1 MIEHLKVLSDKADN
15 MQAQYTLGKI
25 YLKEGEFYN
34 LEKGISYLE
43 RSASQGNEYAK
54 YQLAKEYLNSDSEA
68 YNPKKGMAY
77 LSELAEGGN
86 EWAQLK
92 MGCEYIKGKHVE
104 KNYFQATEW
113 LNKSAVQGNKYAEEI
128 LNDLNVRQL
137 KTNRYG
143 SQRRKRYNT
152 MGALDKAMVALRRS
166 LYETQ
171 KEMRYNMMIYEQDI
185 RAELDGYALGER
197 RG

>member
-1 MIEHLKVLSDKADN
+1 MCIRDS
-15 MQAQYTLGKI
+15 
-25 YLKEGEFYN
+25 
-34 LEKGISYLE
+34 
-43 RSASQGNEYAK
+43 
-54 YQLAKEYLNSDSEA
+54 SDSEA

>member
-1 MIEHLKVLSDKADN
+1 M
-15 MQAQYTLGKI
+15 
-25 YLKEGEFYN
+25 
-34 LEKGISYLE
+34 
-43 RSASQGNEYAK
+43 
-54 YQLAKEYLNSDSEA
+54 
-68 YNPKKGMAY
+68 
-77 LSELAEGGN
+77 SELAEGGN

-92 MGCEYIKGKHVE
+92 MGCEYIKKE
-104 KNYFQATEW
+104 SMSKKNYFQATEW

-171 KEMRYNMMIYEQDI
+171 KKRCGII
-185 RAELDGYALGER
+185 
-197 RG
+197 

>member
-1 MIEHLKVLSDKADN
+1 MMYQGKEEVRGKFKDYIECMNNKVDVPNFGTKEKTNEERPIDLTQLEEIENVFIINEQEQLIEEIESVEQVDE
-15 MQAQYTLGKI
+15 AQEI
-25 YLKEGEFYN
+25 EE
-34 LEKGISYLE
+34 
-43 RSASQGNEYAK
+43 
-54 YQLAKEYLNSDSEA
+54 KEYLNSDSEA

-143 SQRRKRYNT
+143 SQRRKRQYPY
-152 MGALDKAMVALRRS
+152 LSRF
-166 LYETQ
+166 
-171 KEMRYNMMIYEQDI
+171 
-185 RAELDGYALGER
+185 YAL
-197 RG
+197 

>member
-1 MIEHLKVLSDKADN
+1 MPNRDIILFLTS
-15 MQAQYTLGKI
+15 M
-25 YLKEGEFYN
+25 
-34 LEKGISYLE
+34 
-43 RSASQGNEYAK
+43 
-54 YQLAKEYLNSDSEA
+54 
-68 YNPKKGMAY
+68 
-77 LSELAEGGN
+77 
-86 EWAQLK
+86 
-92 MGCEYIKGKHVE
+92 
-104 KNYFQATEW
+104 TE
-113 LNKSAVQGNKYAEEI
+113 GNKYAEEI

>member
-1 MIEHLKVLSDKADN
+1 
-15 MQAQYTLGKI
+15 MQK
-25 YLKEGEFYN
+25 
-34 LEKGISYLE
+34 
-43 RSASQGNEYAK
+43 
-54 YQLAKEYLNSDSEA
+54 
-68 YNPKKGMAY
+68 
-77 LSELAEGGN
+77 
-86 EWAQLK
+86 
-92 MGCEYIKGKHVE
+92 
-104 KNYFQATEW
+104 
-113 LNKSAVQGNKYAEEI
+113 I

-152 MGALDKAMVALRRS
+152 MGELDKAMVALRRS

-185 RAELDGYALGER
+185 RAELDGYLFGEG

>member
-1 MIEHLKVLSDKADN
+1 

-104 KNYFQATEW
+104 KELF
-113 LNKSAVQGNKYAEEI
+113 SS
-128 LNDLNVRQL
+128 
-137 KTNRYG
+137 NR
-143 SQRRKRYNT
+143 
-152 MGALDKAMVALRRS
+152 MV
-166 LYETQ
+166 
-171 KEMRYNMMIYEQDI
+171 EQI
-185 RAELDGYALGER
+185 SSTGE
-197 RG
+197 